1 MKLTLVT
8 RLLLALCLTLLAS
21 SLSFSEANDH
31 QLADNAIKRL
41 IKSRSRSKNSPAA
54 LPRSFK
60 KIINFN
66 ARKEYSPA
74 VRSSIYQPQTGS
86 MEHDKINALP
96 GQPNGIGFNQYAGY
110 VTVDAQAGRALTR
123 IVNSDGK
130 TLFQNEY
137 AWNNV
142 ANVIFLESPAGVG
155 FSYSNTTS
163 DYDHAGD
170 NSTAA
175 DSYTFLVNWLER
187 FPQYK
192 NRDFFITGESYA
204 GHYVP
209 QLADTIVSHNKV
221 ANQTII
227 NLKGVAIGNGVLND
241 PTDEWGAVD
250 FYWSHALIS
259 DESYKGIHTYC
270 DFTSENSTEQCDK
283 FLSQSSDEIGDIF
296 GYNIY
301 APFCN
306 GTGTQGN
313 PSGSVNE
320 FDPCSRDYVNTYLNS
335 PQVQTAL
342 HVNPTKWSSCSGDI
356 DGVVPI
362 TSTRYSISS
371 LNLPIKTP
379 WYPWYINAN
388 EVGGYV
394 EGYEGLTFVTVRGAG
409 HFVPSYQPKRALV
422 MIASFLQGILP
433 PSDLDKLIKSKR
445 LKDCPLA
452 ELQADEKE
460 YYSAANTYIKPQQ
473 NGLMQA
479 DKIKLLPGQSNGVDF
494 DQYSGYVT
502 VDPKSGRSLF
512 YYFAESPQNSS
523 TNPSLLWL
531 DGGPGCSSLA
541 YGAVTESG
549 SFRMNKDGKTLFRN
563 NYAWNNGDKTLRLG
577 KRDILGIQRGWG
589 FGTQVQLRTIS
600 LMVTNS
606 MIKINI
612 PFLIKW
618 LERNTKECSDS
629 RDEAADEIGD
639 IDIYNICAPICI
651 SPTFGNGSL
660 GSASLS

>member
-1 MKLTLVT
+1 MSTC
-8 RLLLALCLTLLAS
+8 LLILLITFA
-21 SLSFSEANDH
+21 EAN
-31 QLADNAIKRL
+31 Q
-41 IKSRSRSKNSPAA
+41 
-54 LPRSFK
+54 
-60 KIINFN
+60 
-66 ARKEYSPA
+66 
-74 VRSSIYQPQTGS
+74 
-86 MEHDKINALP
+86 
-96 GQPNGIGFNQYAGY
+96 
-110 VTVDAQAGRALTR
+110 
-123 IVNSDGK
+123 
-130 TLFQNEY
+130 
-137 AWNNV
+137 
-142 ANVIFLESPAGVG
+142 
-155 FSYSNTTS
+155 
-163 DYDHAGD
+163 
-170 NSTAA
+170 A
-175 DSYTFLVNWLER
+175 DS
-187 FPQYK
+187 
-192 NRDFFITGESYA
+192 
-204 GHYVP
+204 
-209 QLADTIVSHNKV
+209 
-221 ANQTII
+221 
-227 NLKGVAIGNGVLND
+227 
-241 PTDEWGAVD
+241 
-250 FYWSHALIS
+250 
-259 DESYKGIHTYC
+259 
-270 DFTSENSTEQCDK
+270 
-283 FLSQSSDEIGDIF
+283 
-296 GYNIY
+296 
-301 APFCN
+301 
-306 GTGTQGN
+306 
-313 PSGSVNE
+313 
-320 FDPCSRDYVNTYLNS
+320 
-335 PQVQTAL
+335 
-342 HVNPTKWSSCSGDI
+342 
-356 DGVVPI
+356 
-362 TSTRYSISS
+362 
-371 LNLPIKTP
+371 
-379 WYPWYINAN
+379 
-388 EVGGYV
+388 
-394 EGYEGLTFVTVRGAG
+394 
-409 HFVPSYQPKRALV
+409 
-422 MIASFLQGILP
+422 
-433 PSDLDKLIKSKR
+433 LDKLIKSKR

>member
-1 MKLTLVT
+1 MKPTLVT

-41 IKSRSRSKNSPAA
+41 IKSRSRSKNNPAA

-86 MEHDKINALP
+86 MEQDKINALP

-110 VTVDAQAGRALTR
+110 VTVDAQAGRALFYYFVESPENSSTNPLVLWLNGGPGCSSFGNGAMTELGPFR
-123 IVNSDGK
+123 VNSDGK

-320 FDPCSRDYVNTYLNS
+320 FDPCSRDYVDTYLNS

-342 HVNPTKWSSCSGDI
+342 HVNPTKWSSCSAIGWTDSPPTVLPLIKDLMANGIRVGDI
-356 DGVVPI
+356 DGVVPV

-379 WYPWYINAN
+379 WYPWYLNAN

-433 PSDLDKLIKSKR
+433 PS
-445 LKDCPLA
+445 
-452 ELQADEKE
+452 
-460 YYSAANTYIKPQQ
+460 
-473 NGLMQA
+473 
-479 DKIKLLPGQSNGVDF
+479 
-494 DQYSGYVT
+494 
-502 VDPKSGRSLF
+502 
-512 YYFAESPQNSS
+512 ES
-523 TNPSLLWL
+523 
-531 DGGPGCSSLA
+531 
-541 YGAVTESG
+541 
-549 SFRMNKDGKTLFRN
+549 
-563 NYAWNNGDKTLRLG
+563 
-577 KRDILGIQRGWG
+577 
-589 FGTQVQLRTIS
+589 
-600 LMVTNS
+600 
-606 MIKINI
+606 
-612 PFLIKW
+612 
-618 LERNTKECSDS
+618 
-629 RDEAADEIGD
+629 
-639 IDIYNICAPICI
+639 
-651 SPTFGNGSL
+651 
-660 GSASLS
+660 